1 MFKHL
6 FYDIIPEYYDVKW
19 YKNDFDN
26 NFDYYY
32 WLPFRY
38 LVMLIISLFDI
49 DIVIYRILFILGF
62 IKGLFKK
69 ELENEKITK
78 KETNR

>member
-1 MFKHL
+1 MIRILLKTFKHL
-6 FYDIIPEYYDVKW
+6 YYDIIPDFYNVKW

-26 NFDYYY
+26 NFDYYF

-49 DIVIYRILFILGF
+49 NIIIYRILFIFGF
-62 IKGLFKK
+62 IKGLNKNNQGERK
-69 ELENEKITK
+69 
-78 KETNR
+78 